1 MSSFAE
7 WRPLALA
14 VALAAPLGAQAPAVP
29 LPPAL
34 AARVG
39 ALVARTWGVT
49 PDSLVLAWSGFT
61 RRVTADSAGLTL
73 LGRGE
78 GGWFALV
85 IEVPGT
91 PSQALRFR
99 AGRIVEQWVATRSL
113 RPGTRLEA
121 ADLRSTPDTVWAP
134 PSAVSP
140 VAPAAGWV
148 VRRMLAAGDA
158 LDPARVGP
166 PPAVAQG
173 GAVRVLWQQGTI
185 AVALEGIALNDA
197 AVGEAV
203 RVRTDRRSGIIRG
216 TVTAP
221 GEARMH

>member
-14 VALAAPLGAQAPAVP
+14 VALAAPLGAQAPAAP
-29 LPPAL
+29 LPPVL
-34 AARVG
+34 VARVG
-39 ALVARTWGVT
+39 ADVARTWGVD

-61 RRVTADSAGLTL
+61 RPVIADSAGLRL

-85 IEVPGT
+85 VEVPGS
-91 PSQALRFR
+91 PSVALRFR
-99 AGRIVEQWVATRSL
+99 AGRIVGQWVATRPL
-113 RPGTRLEA
+113 RPGSRLGA
-121 ADLRSTPDTVWAP
+121 DDLRPASDTVWAP
-134 PSAVSP
+134 PSVRPSATP
-140 VAPAAGWV
+140 APGWV
-148 VRRMLAAGDA
+148 VRRMLAAGDP
-158 LDPARVGP
+158 LDAARVGP

-173 GAVRVLWQQGTI
+173 GTVRVLWQEGTI
-185 AVALEGIALNDA
+185 AVALEGVALNDA

-221 GEARMH
+221 GEARMN